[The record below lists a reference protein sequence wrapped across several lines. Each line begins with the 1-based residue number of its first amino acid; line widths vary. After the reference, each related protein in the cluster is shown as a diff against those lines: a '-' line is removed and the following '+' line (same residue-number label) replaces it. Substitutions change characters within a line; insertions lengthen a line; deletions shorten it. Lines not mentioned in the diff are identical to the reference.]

1 MLTAQQR
8 VHTYIALFE
17 NSEKLRS
24 IHYYAVE
31 EGEGYFCLKIE
42 ELRTEE
48 EEEGDADSIT
58 RAAWAERAVV
68 RRRLHLQETRIQ
80 YSSREAIAEQFFSV
94 EEQ

>member
-1 MLTAQQR
+1 MTSG
-8 VHTYIALFE
+8 E
-17 NSEKLRS
+17 EEEEEG
-24 IHYYAVE
+24 E
-31 EGEGYFCLKIE
+31 EGEGYFCLRIE
-42 ELRTEE
+42 ELKTE